1 MLKLSRESD
10 GSLTT
15 LANGRTHVN
24 ATVVRAAPLSDPGRY
39 ISVLDANGE
48 EICLITD
55 PSELDEEAR
64 SVLRADLDRR
74 YLTFAVRRINAL
86 RVEPGSSYVDL
97 DTDQGRRDVVLQD
110 ADECVRMF
118 GRRLLLVDVDGN
130 RFEIPDMHELDRR
143 SAKMIGRLLQTLGIV
158 D

>member
-24 ATVVRAAPLSDPGRY
+24 AKVVRTAPLSDPGRY
-39 ISVLDANGE
+39 ISVLDASGE

-64 SVLRADLDRR
+64 RMLSVKLEQR

-86 RVEPGSSYVDL
+86 RVEPGSSYLDL
-97 DTDQGRRDVVLQD
+97 DTDKG
-110 ADECVRMF
+110 
-118 GRRLLLVDVDGN
+118 
-130 RFEIPDMHELDRR
+130 
-143 SAKMIGRLLQTLGIV
+143 
-158 D
+158 